1 MMIAGDLE
9 QRNEKWFLSNRS
21 HTCGRTIPSIKSP
34 FDRRQ
39 IAPRAYLPHIVLQI
53 LARILA
59 RLSLADLSLSPQ
71 LVDPSSTKDSFKN
84 RYERRRAVFPLFP
97 RNWTLDT
104 GHRTPSLHCV
114 PSLVFQ
120 LRSQRIRICVIYP
133 GRHHRQNAIPKTFSY
148 IHVYIYMYIY
158 IYRYIHLGGSDRS
171 FTTGANTNDF
181 HGLVDYARNA
191 CLGFTGWPW
200 AKIRREDSGVTSRG
214 RTIGERKRGA
224 PATLR

>member
-1 MMIAGDLE
+1 MRVHSLRKGDRKMMIAGDLE

-133 GRHHRQNAIPKTFSY
+133 GRHHRQNATPKTFR
-148 IHVYIYMYIY
+148 IYTYIY
-158 IYRYIHLGGSDRS
+158 ICIFIYTVIYTWADRIVRLKATPTISTDSWTTREMRASGSRV
-171 FTTGANTNDF
+171 G
-181 HGLVDYARNA
+181 
-191 CLGFTGWPW
+191 
-200 AKIRREDSGVTSRG
+200 RG
-214 RTIGERKRGA
+214 RKFGA
-224 PATLR
+224 RTAA